1 MAWILGMV
9 DGHTSWTEARAPYGP
24 FPTHFFFLRL
34 LVIRLCVCGRGKGA
48 VSVCV
53 VCGLTPGFTWP
64 QVHPSHSLCIPQSQ
78 GSFSLQS
85 YRPVLQLSI
94 FEKQVTLQAR
104 LQEMSP
110 AANSNPPRAQAL
122 RAWGQWSV
130 WVGDIWRA
138 PYLHLSQQSH

>member
-1 MAWILGMV
+1 M
-9 DGHTSWTEARAPYGP
+9 
-24 FPTHFFFLRL
+24 
-34 LVIRLCVCGRGKGA
+34 
-48 VSVCV
+48 SVCV

-94 FEKQVTLQAR
+94 LEKQVTLQAR

-110 AANSNPPRAQAL
+110 AANSNPLGSGTEGLGTVERMGGRHMEGTLFTPESAKPLMGIYRF
-122 RAWGQWSV
+122 RC
-130 WVGDIWRA
+130 
-138 PYLHLSQQSH
+138 